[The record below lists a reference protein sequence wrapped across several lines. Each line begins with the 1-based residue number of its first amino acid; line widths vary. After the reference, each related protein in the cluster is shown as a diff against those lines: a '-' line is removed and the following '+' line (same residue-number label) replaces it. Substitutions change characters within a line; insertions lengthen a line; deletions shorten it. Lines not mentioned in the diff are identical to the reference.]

1 VVSIDVLVKIGPI
14 LAEFSQECRAQQEKW
29 GVQSHPNGTG
39 PAIAWVDLGD
49 EIWSDDAELLV
60 EKYRNETERHA
71 EVGSLA
77 WMHILREEIAEAFAE
92 SDPRKLRAEL
102 VQAGAV
108 IASWVEKID
117 RIDLAGLGEPGQ
129 G

>member
-1 VVSIDVLVKIGPI
+1 MVSIDVLVKIGPI
-14 LAEFSQECRAQQEKW
+14 LAEFSQECRAQQGKW

-39 PAIAWVDLGD
+39 PGVYWGLSEPRDAW
-49 EIWSDDAELLV
+49 ESALLF
-60 EKYRNETERHA
+60 RGITE
-71 EVGSLA
+71 SLA
-77 WMHILREEIAEAFAE
+77 QQERLTWLAILMEEIAEALAE
-92 SDPRKLRAEL
+92 DDPHKLRAEL